1 MTILAQDLGHQYAN
15 FAVQPEIS
23 IESDRLLQGN
33 FINLPLNFKTDFI
46 EQKRRF
52 LKYLH

>member
-1 MTILAQDLGHQYAN
+1 MSIPSQKLGHQCAN

-33 FINLPLNFKTDFI
+33 FVNLPLNFKADII